1 MILWMVLTVMVAL
14 AAVGLTIP
22 LVRRYEQRPSRAD
35 ALEVLKTQLAEVDT
49 QVAGKLIGDSEAE
62 ALRAEI
68 KRRILTESRD
78 TEQPARP
85 IPAGAMPWV
94 ALGLV
99 AIVALS
105 ATAIYAMMGHPEL
118 TSGTTAAAPE
128 QAAAA
133 APDGKHPMGDISSMI
148 AQLENKLAAQPND
161 AQGWQMLGWSYMRT
175 GRPADAAKAYG
186 RAVALDPGNIE
197 YVSAQGEAM
206 VQADGKVS
214 DDAANVFR
222 GALKLDPAD
231 PRARYFLAIW
241 RDQQGDHQGAMDD
254 WIALI
259 KSAPPDAPWVA
270 QVRSYAETR
279 ARELNMDI
287 AGKLPPAPAMPA
299 APDAAAPGPT
309 GDQVAAAG
317 QMSDAQRQAMIHAM
331 VDRLADQLKANPK
344 DSGGWVRLMRARMV
358 LGDKD
363 QAGKD
368 YRTARQAFAG
378 TPAAQAALQEAAK
391 SLGVPGA

>member
-1 MILWMVLTVMVAL
+1 MILWMILTVMVAL
-14 AAVGLTIP
+14 AVCGLTIP
-22 LVRRYEQRPSRAD
+22 LVRRYEQRPDKAD
-35 ALEVLKTQLAEVDT
+35 ALDILKAQLTDVDT
-49 QVAGKLIGDSEAE
+49 QVANKMIGESEADS
-62 ALRAEI
+62 LRAEI
-68 KRRILTESRD
+68 RRRILVESR
-78 TEQPARP
+78 EKPQVARP
-85 IPAGAMPWV
+85 IPTSAMPWV

-118 TSGTTAAAPE
+118 TSGAAAPAPE

-133 APDGKHPMGDISSMI
+133 PADPAKHPMGDISSMI
-148 AQLENKLAAQPND
+148 TQLEAKLTAAPND
-161 AQGWQMLGWSYMRT
+161 PQGWQMLGWSYMRT
-175 GRPADAAKAYG
+175 GRPADAARAYG
-186 RAVALDPGNIE
+186 RAVSLDPGNVE

-214 DDAANVFR
+214 DEAANIFR
-222 GALKLDPAD
+222 KALKIDPAD
-231 PRARYFLAIW
+231 PRARYFLAIY

-259 KSAPPDAPWVA
+259 KSAPPDAPWAA
-270 QVRSYAETR
+270 QVRSYAEGR
-279 ARELNMDI
+279 AKELNMDI
-287 AGKLPPAPAMPA
+287 SGKLPPAPAAPA
-299 APDAAAPGPT
+299 AVPEAPGPT
-309 GDQVAAAG
+309 SDQVAAAG
-317 QMSDAQRQAMIHAM
+317 QMSDSQRQAMIHTM

-363 QAGKD
+363 QAARD
-368 YRTARQAFAG
+368 YVAARQAFAG